1 MTSEAQIKANQNNAK
16 KSTGPNTPEGKKR
29 SSMNAMTHGVFAQ
42 IPILPGEDVEA
53 LTSLADAIN
62 NTYQPKDAMELMLV
76 ERIIMATFRQIRL
89 REAEAANIK
98 INMTEERI
106 TESLNVSMQVP
117 FLDRFTS
124 HDLTPEKETYYQYFL
139 ELSKEFKDQGDASI
153 DYSIDTIQ
161 NKMPLTFEFLK
172 EKATEYKTTWE
183 IFMKN
188 SEMIRIAMKEIRDRV
203 NNYLEKNK
211 FAHTAFYLL
220 EEIKTMHRLPNS
232 RDMAL
237 FNRYQTQFDN
247 ELYRAMNALQKF
259 RESRA
264 KLMKGQ
270 MTIEEDIDEYAVI

>member
-1 MTSEAQIKANQNNAK
+1 MTSEAQIKANQENAK
-16 KSTGPNTPEGKKR
+16 RSTGPTSIEGKKR

-42 IPILPGEDVEA
+42 IPILPGEDEVA

-62 NTYQPKDAMELMLV
+62 NTYKPKDAMELILV

-139 ELSKEFKDQGDASI
+139 EVSKELKDQGDATI

-172 EKATEYKTTWE
+172 QKATEYKTTWE
-183 IFMKN
+183 ILMKN
-188 SEMIRIAMKEIRDRV
+188 PEMIKIAMKEIRDRV

-211 FAHTAFYLL
+211 FAHMAFYLL
-220 EEIKTMHRLPNS
+220 EEIKIMHRLPNS

-247 ELYRAMNALQKF
+247 DLYRAMNAFEKY
-259 RESRA
+259 RNT
-264 KLMKGQ
+264 KPKI
-270 MTIEEDIDEYAVI
+270 IEGNIISELAA

>member
-1 MTSEAQIKANQNNAK
+1 MTSEAQMKANQENAK
-16 KSTGPNTPEGKKR
+16 RSTGPTSIEGKKR

-42 IPILPGEDVEA
+42 IPILPGEDEVA

-62 NTYQPKDAMELMLV
+62 NTYKPKDAMELILV

-139 ELSKEFKDQGDASI
+139 EVSKELKDQGDATI

-172 EKATEYKTTWE
+172 QKATEYKTTWE
-183 IFMKN
+183 ILMKN
-188 SEMIRIAMKEIRDRV
+188 PEMIKIAMKEIRDRV

-211 FAHTAFYLL
+211 FAHMAFYLL
-220 EEIKTMHRLPNS
+220 EEIKIMHRLPNS

-247 ELYRAMNALQKF
+247 DLYRAMNAFEKY
-259 RESRA
+259 RNT
-264 KLMKGQ
+264 KPKI
-270 MTIEEDIDEYAVI
+270 IEGNIISELAA

>member
-1 MTSEAQIKANQNNAK
+1 LTTEAQIKANQENAK

-62 NTYQPKDAMELMLV
+62 STYKPKDAMELMLV

-98 INMTEERI
+98 INMIEERI

-124 HDLTPEKETYYQYFL
+124 HDLTPEKETYYQYLL
-139 ELSKEFKDQGDASI
+139 EVSKELKDQGDASI

-161 NKMPLTFEFLK
+161 NNMSYTFELLK
-172 EKATEYKTTWE
+172 QKPTEYKTTWE
-183 IFMKN
+183 IFIKN
-188 SEMIRIAMKEIRDRV
+188 PEMIKIAMQEIKDRV

-247 ELYRAMNALQKF
+247 ELYRAMNALQKL
-259 RESRA
+259 RESRG
-264 KLMKGQ
+264 KLMKSQ
-270 MTIEEDIDEYAVI
+270 MTIEGDISEYAAV

>member
-1 MTSEAQIKANQNNAK
+1 MTTEAQMKANQENAK
-16 KSTGPNTPEGKKR
+16 RSTGPTSIEGKER

-62 NTYQPKDAMELMLV
+62 NTYKPKDAMELMLV

-106 TESLNVSMQVP
+106 TESLNISMEVP
-117 FLDRFTS
+117 YLDRFTS

-139 ELSKEFKDQGDASI
+139 EVSKEFKDQGDASI

-161 NKMPLTFEFLK
+161 SKMPLTFEFLK
-172 EKATEYKTTWE
+172 QKATEYKTTWE
-183 IFMKN
+183 ILMKN
-188 SEMIRIAMKEIRDRV
+188 PEMIKIAMKEIRDRI

-211 FAHTAFYLL
+211 YAHTAFYLL
-220 EEIKTMHRLPNS
+220 EEIKIIHRLPNS

-247 ELYRAMNALQKF
+247 DLYRAMNAFEKY
-259 RESRA
+259 RNT
-264 KLMKGQ
+264 KPKI
-270 MTIEEDIDEYAVI
+270 IEGNIISELAA

>member
-1 MTSEAQIKANQNNAK
+1 LTTEAQIKANQENAK

-62 NTYQPKDAMELMLV
+62 STYKPKDAMELMLV

-124 HDLTPEKETYYQYFL
+124 HDLTPEKETYYQYLL
-139 ELSKEFKDQGDASI
+139 EVSKELKDQGDASI

-161 NKMPLTFEFLK
+161 NKMSYTFEFLK
-172 EKATEYKTTWE
+172 QKPTEYKTTWE
-183 IFMKN
+183 IFIKN
-188 SEMIRIAMKEIRDRV
+188 PEMIKIAMQEIKDRV

-211 FAHTAFYLL
+211 FAHAAFYLL
-220 EEIKTMHRLPNS
+220 EEIKTIHRLPNS

-247 ELYRAMNALQKF
+247 ELYRAMNVLQKL
-259 RESRA
+259 RESRG
-264 KLMKGQ
+264 KLMKSQ
-270 MTIEEDIDEYAVI
+270 ITIEEDISEYAAV

>member
-1 MTSEAQIKANQNNAK
+1 MTSEAQIKANQENAK
-16 KSTGPNTPEGKKR
+16 RSTGPNSIEGKKR

-42 IPILPGEDVEA
+42 IPILPGEDEVA

-62 NTYQPKDAMELMLV
+62 NTYKPKDAMELMLV

-139 ELSKEFKDQGDASI
+139 EVSKELKDQGDATI

-172 EKATEYKTTWE
+172 QKATEYKTTWE
-183 IFMKN
+183 ILMKN
-188 SEMIRIAMKEIRDRV
+188 PEMIKIAMKEIRDRV

-211 FAHTAFYLL
+211 FAHMAFYLL
-220 EEIKTMHRLPNS
+220 EEIKIMHRLPNS

-247 ELYRAMNALQKF
+247 DLYRAMNAFEKY
-259 RESRA
+259 RNT
-264 KLMKGQ
+264 KPKI
-270 MTIEEDIDEYAVI
+270 IEGKIISELAA

>member
-117 FLDRFTS
+117 FLDRFT
-124 HDLTPEKETYYQYFL
+124 
-139 ELSKEFKDQGDASI
+139 
-153 DYSIDTIQ
+153 
-161 NKMPLTFEFLK
+161 
-172 EKATEYKTTWE
+172 
-183 IFMKN
+183 
-188 SEMIRIAMKEIRDRV
+188 
-203 NNYLEKNK
+203 
-211 FAHTAFYLL
+211 
-220 EEIKTMHRLPNS
+220 
-232 RDMAL
+232 
-237 FNRYQTQFDN
+237 
-247 ELYRAMNALQKF
+247 
-259 RESRA
+259 
-264 KLMKGQ
+264 
-270 MTIEEDIDEYAVI
+270 